1 MNALISSPDG
11 GGSLMA
17 GGVLFGYRQCRHQP
31 DHTFGRK
38 RSSHQTGRR
47 AALEQRGQP
56 CSRTERCEAVEECL
70 REKATQIGTERSNG
84 PALDHVQAP
93 KAARQRPPASR
104 GERAYPS
111 ARGLG
116 SQLLGLPSARREFEL
131 GLWLLR
137 SPFPGNGISPSI
149 RQGIKESVEPWRG
162 ILKQSV
168 SYDQVIDMRFVNEVR
183 KRAER
188 STSGEISH
196 RTGQAIEKLPAT
208 GCPTQL

>member
-1 MNALISSPDG
+1 MAAARLRPAESCSDIANAGTSPTTP
-11 GGSLMA
+11 S
-17 GGVLFGYRQCRHQP
+17 
-31 DHTFGRK
+31 
-38 RSSHQTGRR
+38 
-47 AALEQRGQP
+47 AAN
-56 CSRTERCEAVEECL
+56 EAVIRPVAVLLWSSAVNPAPAPNAAKRL
-70 REKATQIGTERSNG
+70 RSAFERRRTQIGTERSNG
-84 PALDHVQAP
+84 PALDHVQVP
-93 KAARQRPPASR
+93 KAARQCPPTSR